1 MHRGLARKLEVEFLQ
16 DLTEQLCFTLTDFE
30 LSSTWKICDEIR
42 GCCEKRTMLNMKKIS
57 SLSVTYLIILAANS
71 LLLPVAGG

>member
-16 DLTEQLCFTLTDFE
+16 DLTEWLSFTLTDFE
-30 LSSTWKICDEIR
+30 LSSTSKICEEIR
-42 GCCEKRTMLNMKKIS
+42 GCCEKRTMLNMTKIS
-57 SLSVTYLIILAANS
+57 SVFLTYLIILTANS

>member
-1 MHRGLARKLEVEFLQ
+1 MFYVNRLRIVIDVE
-16 DLTEQLCFTLTDFE
+16 
-30 LSSTWKICDEIR
+30 KIIEEIR

-57 SLSVTYLIILAANS
+57 SVFLTYLIILTANS